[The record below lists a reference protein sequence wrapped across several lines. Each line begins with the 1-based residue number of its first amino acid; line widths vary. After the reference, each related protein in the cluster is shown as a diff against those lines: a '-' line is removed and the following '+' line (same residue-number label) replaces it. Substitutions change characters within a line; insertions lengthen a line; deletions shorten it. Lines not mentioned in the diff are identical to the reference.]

1 MALNMKN
8 VSYGMWH
15 FTGINYLS
23 HLGVRVPLKWRQWVS
38 LKCGLFSTRLYSITS
53 LKPIFFMEFVC
64 VCVCARARACV
75 CACVRACRARSLA
88 RLLACLL
95 LYEEKTMPL
104 LHEAVVGAHMS
115 L

>member
-64 VCVCARARACV
+64 VCVRVRACV
-75 CACVRACRARSLA
+75 PRSLACSLA

>member
-1 MALNMKN
+1 MAVNMKN
-8 VSYGMWH
+8 VSYGMLH
-15 FTGINYLS
+15 FTGINYLC

-38 LKCGLFSTRLYSITS
+38 LKCGLFATRLYCITS
-53 LKPIFFMEFVC
+53 LKPIFFMELMC
-64 VCVCARARACV
+64 VCT
-75 CACVRACRARSLA
+75 CVRACGE
-88 RLLACLL
+88 L